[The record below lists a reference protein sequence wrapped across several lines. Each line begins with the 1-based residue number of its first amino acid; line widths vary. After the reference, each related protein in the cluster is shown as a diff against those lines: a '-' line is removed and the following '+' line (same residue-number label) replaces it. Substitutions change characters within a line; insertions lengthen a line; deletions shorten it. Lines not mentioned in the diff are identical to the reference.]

1 MKKKVFSFIL
11 ASLLLLVQLPTA
23 LAAAPT
29 DPLALDNIY
38 TEASNVI
45 NIAIQQGIV
54 PGLSDGEISDL
65 YRHCIKHGNTRCCT
79 SILFWLD

>member
-45 NIAIQQGIV
+45 LTL
-54 PGLSDGEISDL
+54 LSN
-65 YRHCIKHGNTRCCT
+65 RA
-79 SILFWLD
+79 LFLGCQTEKLATFI

>member
-38 TEASNVI
+38 TEAKYSL
-45 NIAIQQGIV
+45 QGTTQGRHLTGGV
-54 PGLSDGEISDL
+54 PPVRFSM
-65 YRHCIKHGNTRCCT
+65 
-79 SILFWLD
+79 

>member
-38 TEASNVI
+38 TEAKYSL
-45 NIAIQQGIV
+45 QGTTQ
-54 PGLSDGEISDL
+54 GRYL
-65 YRHCIKHGNTRCCT
+65 T
-79 SILFWLD
+79 